1 MSAGGG
7 VRHSEYAVGGPA
19 HYVQMW
25 VRPATFGEPPA
36 YDTVPV
42 GPGLAE
48 VTPLRQPDATLTAGR
63 LAAGGTATLGA
74 ANGTC
79 TCSSSPA
86 RPRSGRPG
94 SGRGTRCG

>member
-48 VTPLRQPDATLTAGR
+48 VSAAAAAGR
-63 LAAGGTATLGA
+63 DADRRPAGGRRDRDAGA
-74 ANGTC
+74 RRRTC